1 MQTVKHWLDWTH
13 QQFKQSPLFYGHG
26 SDNAWDEA
34 VYLVMTAMDF
44 PLMGEAHLLDETV
57 HEQQQTTIRQWVKR
71 RIDNREPL
79 PYITGV
85 AYFCGLPF
93 VVDERVLIPRSP
105 IAELIE
111 QGFSPWIKD
120 EPQRV
125 LDLCTGS
132 GCIAIACG
140 YAFPEAELVAT
151 DLSEQALEVAEI
163 NRIKHHQQNRLSLV
177 QGNLFDALKT
187 CGNTV
192 NQQFDIIV
200 TNPPYVDAE
209 DMADLPTEFMLEPE
223 LALAAGDDGLELVH
237 TILQQAA
244 DFLTTEGLLVVEV
257 GNSAAA
263 LEQSYPEVPFTWIEF
278 AHGGDGVFV
287 LTRSQLMT
295 HFAL

>member
-44 PLMGEAHLLDETV
+44 PLMGEAHLLDESV

-79 PYITGV
+79 PYLTRV

>member
-44 PLMGEAHLLDETV
+44 PLMGEAHLLDESV

>member
-1 MQTVKHWLDWTH
+1 MQTVKHWLEWTH
-13 QQFKQSPLFYGHG
+13 QQFKLSPLFYGHG

-34 VYLVMTAMDF
+34 VYLVMSAMEF
-44 PLMGEAHLLDETV
+44 PVMGEAHLLDEAV
-57 HEQQQTTIRQWVKR
+57 NEQQQKTIRQWVKR
-71 RIDNREPL
+71 RVDNREPL

-111 QGFSPWIKD
+111 QGFSPWIK
-120 EPQRV
+120 EQPQRV

-151 DLSEQALEVAEI
+151 DLSEQALDVAKL
-163 NRIKHHQQNRLSLV
+163 NRIKHQQQNRLTLL
-177 QGNLFDALKT
+177 QGDLFEALK
-187 CGNTV
+187 GMDKQANER
-192 NQQFDIIV
+192 FDLIV

-209 DMADLPTEFMLEPE
+209 DMAELPAEFCIEPE
-223 LALAAGDDGLELVH
+223 LALAAGNDGLDLVH
-237 TILQQAA
+237 IILKQAA
-244 DFLTTEGLLVVEV
+244 NFLTEQGILVVEV
-257 GNSAAA
+257 GNSMSA
-263 LEQSYPEVPFTWIEF
+263 LEQTHPEVPFTWIEF

-287 LTRSQLMT
+287 LTRSQLLDY
-295 HFAL
+295 FS

>member
-13 QQFKQSPLFYGHG
+13 QQLKQSPLFYGHG

-44 PLMGEAHLLDETV
+44 PVMGEAHLLDESV
-57 HEQQQTTIRQWVKR
+57 SEQQQKTIRQWVKR

-111 QGFSPWIKD
+111 QGFSPWIID
-120 EPQRV
+120 EPQQI

-132 GCIAIACG
+132 ACIAIACG

-151 DLSEQALEVAEI
+151 DLSQQALEVAEI
-163 NRIKHHQQNRLSLV
+163 NRLKHHQKNRLTLL
-177 QGNLFDALKT
+177 QGNLFDALE
-187 CGNTV
+187 GNQ
-192 NQQFDIIV
+192 NHQQFDLIV

-209 DMADLPTEFMLEPE
+209 DMANLPKEYMVEPA
-223 LALAAGDDGLELVH
+223 LALAAGDDGLNLVH
-237 TILQQAA
+237 TILRQAA

-278 AHGGDGVFV
+278 AQGGDGVFV
-287 LTRSQLMT
+287 LNRSQLMKY
-295 HFAL
+295 FG

>member
-1 MQTVKHWLDWTH
+1 MQTVKHCLEWTH
-13 QQFKQSPLFYGHG
+13 KQFKQSPLFYGHG

-120 EPQRV
+120 EPQRI

-209 DMADLPTEFMLEPE
+209 DMADLPTEFLLEPE

>member
-1 MQTVKHWLDWTH
+1 
-13 QQFKQSPLFYGHG
+13 
-26 SDNAWDEA
+26 
-34 VYLVMTAMDF
+34 
-44 PLMGEAHLLDETV
+44 
-57 HEQQQTTIRQWVKR
+57 KR

-120 EPQRV
+120 EPQRI

-209 DMADLPTEFMLEPE
+209 DMADLPTEFLLEPE